1 MRAERL
7 TTGTRR
13 ARWAPGPPSR
23 PNTSTL
29 IIYIY
34 LIFIT
39 FSPTHAQEDLVL
51 DEAYAPAAPP
61 TVAPATLAP
70 IVGDFS
76 ADKKAFESN
85 VRTPAEDA
93 FLEEI
98 EAGRRRIEGG
108 QPLYRRY
115 PGLAIVAEA
124 AAGLFGAGVVGLVGG
139 SIGEAIDPGNEDQP
153 LGGAS
158 GQAFG
163 LLGGAYVGSSMG
175 VWGASRLF
183 EKPVHPGW
191 AFLGSGVGTVVG
203 GGAATG
209 LLFALEDEPTT
220 AGGLA
225 VATLF
230 LFQVGGAMLFTE
242 VGLPE

>member
-1 MRAERL
+1 MRPQPL
-7 TTGTRR
+7 PILSILLG
-13 ARWAPGPPSR
+13 
-23 PNTSTL
+23 
-29 IIYIY
+29 
-34 LIFIT
+34 
-39 FSPTHAQEDLVL
+39 FSAAQAQDELVL

-61 TVAPATLAP
+61 SAAPATLAP

-76 ADKKAFESN
+76 ADKKAFDST

-98 EAGRRRIEGG
+98 EAGRRRINQG

-115 PGLAIVAEA
+115 PGLALVTEA
-124 AAGLFGAGVVGLVGG
+124 AAGVFGAGVVGLVGG
-139 SIGEAIDPGNEDQP
+139 SIGDAVAPGDESQP

-163 LLGGAYVGSSMG
+163 LLGGAYAGSSMG
-175 VWGASRLF
+175 VWGAARLF

-191 AFLGSGVGTVVG
+191 AFLGSGVGTILG

-209 LLFALEDEPTT
+209 LLFAFDDDPST

-225 VATLF
+225 VASLF

-242 VGLPE
+242 IGQPE